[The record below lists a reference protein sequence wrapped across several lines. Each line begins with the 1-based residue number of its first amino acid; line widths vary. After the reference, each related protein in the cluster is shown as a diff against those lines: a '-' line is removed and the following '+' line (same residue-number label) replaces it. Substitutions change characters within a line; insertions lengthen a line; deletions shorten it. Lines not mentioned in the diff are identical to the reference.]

1 MILSS
6 ADVSEK
12 HATNKRHN
20 GFGSPA
26 VRAYLV
32 LRPLGY
38 GIVGS
43 LAHKSTIF
51 WSLFRVVA
59 VFWCLI
65 PNKEVPGL

>member
-51 WSLFRVVA
+51 LVSFPCGRGLL
-59 VFWCLI
+59 VFD
-65 PNKEVPGL
+65 PK